1 MYFVFLLTSFPFWT
15 VRKGSVEDK
24 NQEIFVFTHH
34 RTQFFVLLEQV
45 GVLITDN
52 HHPEDLQ
59 ATLLGGLSLILSAWT
74 SGE

>member
-1 MYFVFLLTSFPFWT
+1 M
-15 VRKGSVEDK
+15 EDK
-24 NQEIFVFTHH
+24 NQEVFVFTHH
-34 RTQFFVLLEQV
+34 RTQFFVPLEQV

-52 HHPEDLQ
+52 RHPEDLQ